1 LLQQQRSLF
10 NLTPRV
16 YNNMSK
22 TVNEENVVITTN
34 VKFKDKSVDSTV
46 KLKPQ
51 DIINMYNTKGAQAAN
66 QALQGVLKVLYD
78 KTNDNIKQIL
88 GDNL

>member
-1 LLQQQRSLF
+1 
-10 NLTPRV
+10 
-16 YNNMSK
+16 MSK
-22 TVNEENVVITTN
+22 PVNEENVVITTN
-34 VKFKDKSVDSTV
+34 VKFKDKAVDSTV
-46 KLKPQ
+46 KLNPQ
-51 DIINMYNTKGAQAAN
+51 DIITMYNTKGAQAAN

>member
-1 LLQQQRSLF
+1 
-10 NLTPRV
+10 
-16 YNNMSK
+16 MSK
-22 TVNEENVVITTN
+22 PVNEENVVITTN

-46 KLKPQ
+46 KLNPQ

-66 QALQGVLKVLYD
+66 QALQGVLKILYD

>member
-1 LLQQQRSLF
+1 MIR
-10 NLTPRV
+10 RV

-22 TVNEENVVITTN
+22 PVNEENVVITTN

>member
-1 LLQQQRSLF
+1 
-10 NLTPRV
+10 
-16 YNNMSK
+16 MSK
-22 TVNEENVVITTN
+22 PVNEENVVITTN

-46 KLKPQ
+46 KLNPQ

>member
-1 LLQQQRSLF
+1 
-10 NLTPRV
+10 
-16 YNNMSK
+16 MSK
-22 TVNEENVVITTN
+22 PVNEENVVITTN

-46 KLKPQ
+46 KLNPQ
-51 DIINMYNTKGAQAAN
+51 DIITMYNTKGAQAAN

>member
-1 LLQQQRSLF
+1 
-10 NLTPRV
+10 
-16 YNNMSK
+16 MSK
-22 TVNEENVVITTN
+22 PVNEENVVITTN

>member
-1 LLQQQRSLF
+1 
-10 NLTPRV
+10 
-16 YNNMSK
+16 MSK